1 MFNINSLV
9 TAYNTSLLSNI
20 FYWSQNINEN
30 KNWKVKENH
39 LFNVN
44 IKNQENNTS
53 VFNFAKLK
61 NKAVSVEK
69 KVVHVHLNGNIPKKL
84 NNRV

>member
-1 MFNINSLV
+1 MLIS
-9 TAYNTSLLSNI
+9 
-20 FYWSQNINEN
+20 
-30 KNWKVKENH
+30 K
-39 LFNVN
+39 
-44 IKNQENNTS
+44 IKRTNTS

-69 KVVHVHLNGNIPKKL
+69 KVVHVHLNGNIPKKS